1 MVNIGIVGVGLV
13 GSELLAQLKVTG
25 AKRLNVVG
33 MTTSKKM
40 VVSNTSYTGLD
51 LTEWK
56 KNLQEQGVE
65 ANLGV
70 FAKYLSDAPDH
81 GIIVDCTAS
90 DSVAELYPSWLE
102 LGLSVVTPNKKGFSG
117 PLTLYRSIQSLAG
130 NLNGTGKAPFAYYE
144 STVGAGLPVLNT
156 LSDLVLTGDK
166 VEKIEGIFSGT
177 LSFLFNNFSSLS
189 GGNKGSFSENVKVA
203 KELGYT
209 EPDPRDD
216 LNGMDVARKV
226 TICGRLAGVDLDLT
240 TLPVENIVPGPLQTV
255 ASAEE
260 FMAKLPEYDDHFTK
274 LNEEAK
280 KDNQVLRCVGLV
292 DVKGGQS
299 GVKLLRYPGS
309 HPFASLQGS
318 DNIIKFTTEYFPNG
332 LIIQGAGAG
341 AAVTSFGIFSDI
353 LKIQGRV
360 E

>member
-1 MVNIGIVGVGLV
+1 MVNIGIVGSGLV
-13 GSELLAQLKVTG
+13 GSELLQQLKVTG

-33 MTTSKKM
+33 FTTSKKM
-40 VVSNTSYTGLD
+40 VLSDTAYAPLD
-51 LTEWK
+51 LGQWK
-56 KNLQEQGVE
+56 EALQQGV
-65 ANLGV
+65 AADLGV
-70 FAKYLSDAPDH
+70 FAKYLSSGKDH

-90 DSVAELYPSWLE
+90 DSVAELYPSWLQ

-117 PLTLYRSIQSLAG
+117 PLELYKSIKSLSG
-130 NLNGTGKAPFAYYE
+130 NLNGSGKAPFAYHE

-156 LSDLVLTGDK
+156 LADLVNTGDK
-166 VEKIEGIFSGT
+166 VVKIEGIFSGT
-177 LSFLFNNFSSLS
+177 LSYLFNNFSSLT
-189 GGNKGSFSENVKVA
+189 GGNGQSFSENVKVA

-226 TICGRLAGVDLDLT
+226 TICGRLAGVDLDLS

-255 ASAEE
+255 ASADE
-260 FMAKLPEYDDHFTK
+260 FMAKLPEYDAHFAQM
-274 LNEEAK
+274 NEDAK
-280 KDNQVLRCVGLV
+280 KEGQVLRCVGLV
-292 DVKGGQS
+292 DVQGGQS
-299 GVKLLRYPGS
+299 GVKLTKYPGS

-341 AAVTSFGIFSDI
+341 AAVTAFGIFSDI
-353 LKIQGRV
+353 LKVQGRV